1 MYDPQIGRFHT
12 IDPFAEKNHIHSSF
26 SYAANNPI
34 LFIDWYG
41 LDPRYNWDT
50 HKYYEDEDGDGN
62 QGNKEKNISWGEV
75 NNWITDNN
83 AGVKL
88 WNSKEGF
95 QKDNFSTACG
105 EKDGIPFVELGF
117 GPKEEREYVRT
128 YLVGYDDLGQALG
141 KDSPLS
147 EEKKKELFL
156 NYVTNETND
165 ASGPVLAATFG
176 IPFSLIGVGEITGS
190 ILMGKNYV
198 LYQAGNGK
206 NFRIEFDWRRFL
218 HYHRRGKLPNGTT
231 KPGQGIG
238 RHRPFEK
245 KSNDRWFFDRF

>member
-1 MYDPQIGRFHT
+1 M
-12 IDPFAEKNHIHSSF
+12 AEKNHIQSPF

-62 QGNKEKNISWGEV
+62 QGKKENNISWGEV
-75 NNWITDNN
+75 NKWITDNN
-83 AGVKL
+83 AGVEL
-88 WNSKEGF
+88 WNSKEGL
-95 QKDNFSTACG
+95 QKDNLSTACG
-105 EKDGIPFVELGF
+105 EKNGIPFVELGF

-128 YLVGYDDLGQALG
+128 YLVGSDDLGQALG

-156 NYVTNETND
+156 NYVTDETND

-176 IPFSLIGVGEITGS
+176 IPLVVIGGGEFLGAAAYNGLAFEIW
-190 ILMGKNYV
+190 KYP
-198 LYQAGNGK
+198 QAGGRGLNLLKDGK
-206 NFRIEFDWRRFL
+206 SIFRFDWHKFKIGGKSGKVVNRP
-218 HYHRRGKLPNGTT
+218 HIDIPGKLKHWPWG
-231 KPGQGIG
+231 K
-238 RHRPFEK
+238 
-245 KSNDRWFFDRF
+245 